1 MRFPMASNNVI
12 RIGTWALWA
21 AAAAVVLF
29 FAVFHLIFDDPPQS
43 IMSRSTET
51 LFAPICMILIGLS
64 MWFKNDRL
72 RSLTATIALFS
83 ILLNIA
89 FAWTSAARVE
99 GTVTIVGATES
110 YITEV
115 LASIAAVA
123 YLIVYL
129 RRGTRPD
136 AD

>member
-1 MRFPMASNNVI
+1 MATNDAM
-12 RIGTWALWA
+12 RIGIWALWA
-21 AAAAVVLF
+21 AATAVVLF

-51 LFAPICMILIGLS
+51 LFAPLCMLLIGLS
-64 MWFKNDRL
+64 MWLQNDRL
-72 RSLTATIALFS
+72 QSLTATIALFS
-83 ILLNIA
+83 IILNIA

-99 GTVTIVGATES
+99 GIVTIVGATES

-115 LASIAAVA
+115 LASIAAAA

>member
-1 MRFPMASNNVI
+1 MASNNAI
-12 RIGTWALWA
+12 RIGAWALWA
-21 AAAAVVLF
+21 AATAVVLF
-29 FAVFHLIFDDPPQS
+29 FAVFHLFDEQAQS

-51 LFAPICMILIGLS
+51 LFAPICMLLIGLS
-64 MWFKNDRL
+64 MWIKNDRL
-72 RSLTATIALFS
+72 RSLTAAIALFS

-89 FAWTSAARVE
+89 FAWTSAARVA

-123 YLIVYL
+123 YLIIYL
-129 RRGTRPD
+129 RQGTRSD

>member
-1 MRFPMASNNVI
+1 MRVPMAPNNAI
-12 RIGTWALWA
+12 NISIWALWA
-21 AAAAVVLF
+21 AATAVVLF
-29 FAVFHLIFDDPPQS
+29 FAVFHLIFDSPPQS

-51 LFAPICMILIGLS
+51 LFAPICMLLIGLS
-64 MWFKNDRL
+64 MWLQNDRL
-72 RSLTATIALFS
+72 QSLTATIALFS
-83 ILLNIA
+83 IILNIA

-123 YLIVYL
+123 YLVVYL
-129 RRGTRPD
+129 RRGTRPN

>member
-12 RIGTWALWA
+12 RIGRWALWA

-29 FAVFHLIFDDPPQS
+29 FAVFHLVFDDPPQS

-115 LASIAAVA
+115 LASIAALA

-129 RRGTRPD
+129 RQGTRLD

>member
-1 MRFPMASNNVI
+1 MRVPMAPNNAI
-12 RIGTWALWA
+12 NISIWALWA
-21 AAAAVVLF
+21 AATAVVLS
-29 FAVFHLIFDDPPQS
+29 FAVFHLIFDSPPQS

-51 LFAPICMILIGLS
+51 LFAPICMLLIGLS
-64 MWFKNDRL
+64 MWLQNDRL

-83 ILLNIA
+83 IILNIA

-129 RRGTRPD
+129 RRGTRLD